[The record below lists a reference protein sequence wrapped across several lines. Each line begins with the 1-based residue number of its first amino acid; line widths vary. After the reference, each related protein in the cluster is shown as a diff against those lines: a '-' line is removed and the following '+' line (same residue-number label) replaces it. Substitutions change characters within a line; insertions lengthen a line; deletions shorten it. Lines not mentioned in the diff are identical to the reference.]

1 MAERYRPFATALL
14 LGLLATAS
22 APAWSDASRQWN
34 FQVTLDGQPI
44 GEHRFTS
51 NASGDDRQV
60 SSDASFVVK
69 MLGLT
74 VYRYRHQA
82 IEQWRGNCLTG
93 LASSTEENGKTT
105 RVRAA
110 AEGTAALQAADTTQ
124 ALVGCVMSFAYWNPA
139 VLTQTRLFNAQTGRA
154 ETVQVKPQGSDTV
167 EVRGVPVTAARW
179 RITGTAQPIDLWY
192 AADGEW
198 IGLDSTVSTSR
209 RLSYRLK

>member
-1 MAERYRPFATALL
+1 MAERARPFATALL
-14 LGLLATAS
+14 LGLLATA
-22 APAWSDASRQWN
+22 APPGWSDTRRQWD

-51 NASGDDRQV
+51 TASGDDRQV

-93 LASSTEENGKTT
+93 LAASTEENGKTS
-105 RVRAA
+105 RVRAE
-110 AEGTAALQAADTTQ
+110 AEGAAVAQGEAAQ
-124 ALVGCVMSFAYWNPA
+124 ALAGCVMSFAYWNPA
-139 VLTQTRLFNAQTGRA
+139 ILTQTRLFNAQTGRA

>member
-1 MAERYRPFATALL
+1 MAERSISFASALL
-14 LGLLATAS
+14 FGLLATNAP
-22 APAWSDASRQWN
+22 PAWSDTRRQWD

-44 GEHRFTS
+44 GEHRFMST
-51 NASGDDRQV
+51 ASGDDRQI

-105 RVRAA
+105 RVRAE
-110 AEGTAALQAADTTQ
+110 AEGPAPVPGDTAQP
-124 ALVGCVMSFAYWNPA
+124 LVGCVMSFAYWNPA
-139 VLTQTRLFNAQTGRA
+139 ILTQTRLFNAQTGRA

-167 EVRGVPVTAARW
+167 EVRGVPVAASRW

-198 IGLDSTVSTSR
+198 IGLDSTVSGGR

>member
-1 MAERYRPFATALL
+1 MAERSRPFATALL
-14 LGLLATAS
+14 FGLLATA
-22 APAWSDASRQWN
+22 APPAWSDASRQWN

-44 GEHRFTS
+44 GEHRFMST
-51 NASGDDRQV
+51 ASGDDRQV

-69 MLGLT
+69 MLGLA

-93 LASSTEENGKTT
+93 LAATTEENGRTT
-105 RVRAA
+105 RVRAE
-110 AEGTAALQAADTTQ
+110 AEGTAALQADNAQ
-124 ALVGCVMSFAYWNPA
+124 PLVGCVMSFAYWNPA
-139 VLTQTRLFNAQTGRA
+139 ILTQNRLFNAQTGRA
-154 ETVQVKPQGSDTV
+154 ETVQVKQQGSDTV

-179 RITGTAQPIDLWY
+179 RITGTTQPIDLWY

>member
-1 MAERYRPFATALL
+1 MAERARPFATALL
-14 LGLLATAS
+14 LGLLATA
-22 APAWSDASRQWN
+22 APPAWSDTRRQWD

-44 GEHRFTS
+44 GEHHFTS
-51 NASGDDRQV
+51 TASGDDRQV

-93 LASSTEENGKTT
+93 LAASTEENGKTS
-105 RVRAA
+105 RVRAE
-110 AEGTAALQAADTTQ
+110 AEGAAVAQGEAAQ
-124 ALVGCVMSFAYWNPA
+124 ALAGCVMSFAYWNPA
-139 VLTQTRLFNAQTGRA
+139 ILTQTRLFNAQTGRA